1 MTQICSCCQGQLYY
15 IMQVMESTQSEEN
28 NVIYQNNKPPEK
40 PKNGFWQ
47 GLGDFTK
54 FASIVIVI
62 VILIRFFIAQPFIVS
77 GASMSP
83 NFATNDY
90 LIVDEISY
98 RFHPPQRGDVIVFHP
113 PIDMKTY
120 YIKRVIGIPGDHV
133 TVINGVVTITN
144 KQYPNGIVLNE
155 PYITKDTL
163 TEDKTFDVPAGQY
176 FVMGDNRPES
186 YDSRGWGLL
195 PDANITGRALIRL
208 FPVGKFSVL
217 PAEHALMGTDGTTLA
232 N

>member
-1 MTQICSCCQGQLYY
+1 MNSIKTEQNEVLYKD
-15 IMQVMESTQSEEN
+15 N
-28 NVIYQNNKPPEK
+28 NPEK
-40 PKNGFWQ
+40 KGKLQ
-47 GLGDFTK
+47 GVNDFLR
-54 FASIVIVI
+54 FAVLIILVVIF
-62 VILIRFFIAQPFIVS
+62 IRYFIAQPFIVS

-83 NFATNDY
+83 NFETSDY

-98 RFHPPQRGDVIVFHP
+98 RFHTPQRGDVIIFHP
-113 PIDMKTY
+113 PIDMSTY

-133 TVINGVVTITN
+133 EVKNGIVTITN
-144 KQYPNGIVLNE
+144 SKHPNGVILNE

-163 TEDKTFDVPAGQY
+163 IEDKSFDVPAGEY

-195 PDANITGRALIRL
+195 PAQNITGRAFLRL
-208 FPVGKFSVL
+208 FPLQEIGIF
-217 PAEHALMGTDGTTLA
+217 PAEHKLIATDGSILE

>member
-1 MTQICSCCQGQLYY
+1 
-15 IMQVMESTQSEEN
+15 MESTQSEEN
-28 NVIYQNNKPPEK
+28 NVIYQNNIPPEK
-40 PKNGFWQ
+40 TEGGFLQ

-62 VILIRFFIAQPFIVS
+62 VIIIRFFIAQPFIVS
-77 GASMSP
+77 GASMAP
-83 NFATNDY
+83 NFASNDY

-120 YIKRVIGIPGDHV
+120 YIKRVIGIPGDNV
-133 TVINGVVTITN
+133 SIINGVVTIKN
-144 KQYPNGIVLNE
+144 KENPTGIVLDE

-163 TEDKTFDVPAGQY
+163 AENKSVDVPAGEY

-195 PDANITGRALIRL
+195 PNANITGRALVRL
-208 FPVGKFSVL
+208 FPIGKFNVL
-217 PAEHALMGTDGTTLA
+217 PAEHQLTGTDGSILS